1 MVNGK
6 ERTQTHS
13 NGKYLIE
20 YEKPETLL
28 IEAVSERNIYD
39 SIKIKVDQQTR
50 KFPTL
55 QAIAV
60 YLCGHVALLDE
71 DESGKPWHIK
81 GYQPSIGRKV
91 FSQQLPNPLEN

>member
-6 ERTQTHS
+6 ERTQTDS

-39 SIKIKVDQQTR
+39 SIKIKVD
-50 KFPTL
+50 
-55 QAIAV
+55 
-60 YLCGHVALLDE
+60 
-71 DESGKPWHIK
+71 
-81 GYQPSIGRKV
+81 
-91 FSQQLPNPLEN
+91 